1 MNILCYQYGANY
13 HCIECTVK
21 RYKANGF
28 YRPTKDNQLYNEW
41 NETHSDEND
50 ISYDCFDSED
60 NPIYV
65 VFSGDE
71 WQELDEDFVSEN
83 PIQFLACGTCH
94 EIIEIYKSEACYDFL
109 ENIGLPSVDCHLKDN
124 RLYED
129 YSTGLMLSVG
139 YTFDEIVEISREIIK
154 EFLNSYRGNYKSLEN
169 FATENNYIIDDI
181 LSSDSF
187 KITNKGNV
195 FVLN

>member
-1 MNILCYQYGANY
+1 M
-13 HCIECTVK
+13 
-21 RYKANGF
+21 
-28 YRPTKDNQLYNEW
+28 
-41 NETHSDEND
+41 
-50 ISYDCFDSED
+50 
-60 NPIYV
+60 
-65 VFSGDE
+65 
-71 WQELDEDFVSEN
+71 
-83 PIQFLACGTCH
+83 
-94 EIIEIYKSEACYDFL
+94 
-109 ENIGLPSVDCHLKDN
+109 PSVDCHLKDN